1 MNIIDTSVVATLL
14 GLISV
19 SAYFYK
25 HKDKKYT
32 EGKDKK
38 ISSPKHFE
46 FVYRYLQLSTIIT
59 IILSRVVHIDWG
71 TVFRTNYSGISGIVI
86 AIIGIAVFV
95 AAKVRLGAN
104 YSPCFDSYVP
114 QDIVRDGIYRHIRHP
129 IYTAN
134 IIFLIGVFIATGHI
148 LAAVNIVLLTYYY
161 WRSAQKEEA
170 ALAREFAT
178 YRSYQK
184 HSSMFF
190 PTHRVRFWRY

>member
-1 MNIIDTSVVATLL
+1 MNIIDTSVVSTLF
-14 GLISV
+14 GLIAI

-25 HKDKKYT
+25 HKDKKYA

-46 FVYRYLQLSTIIT
+46 IVYRYLQISTIIT

-71 TVFRTNYSGISGIVI
+71 TVFLTNYSGIIGIVI
-86 AIIGIAVFV
+86 ATIGIAIFV
-95 AAKVRLGAN
+95 AAKTRLGAS
-104 YSPCFDSYVP
+104 YSPCFDSYIP

-134 IIFLIGVFIATGHI
+134 IIFLIGVFVATGNI
-148 LAAVNIVLLTYYY
+148 LAAANVILLSYYY
-161 WRSAQKEEA
+161 WRSAKVEEA

-184 HSSMFF
+184 QSSMFF
-190 PTHRVRFWRY
+190 PTHLLR